1 MKKLDRGNDF
11 ILCFVKFLLH
21 FFLFMQAVTNSL
33 LSIGIDRG
41 ANTGQSSMRRDEVT
55 QFLLEARKPSGDFTG
70 FKEPFYIRYKIASF
84 VMNQK
89 LWCEALVS

>member
-1 MKKLDRGNDF
+1 M
-11 ILCFVKFLLH
+11 LCKVFTT

-33 LSIGIDRG
+33 LSTGIDRG
-41 ANTGQSSMRRDEVT
+41 TNTGQSSMRRDEVT

-84 VMNQK
+84 IMNKK
-89 LWCEALVS
+89 LRCEELVS